1 MDTQDDRKFASHV
14 RSCKSFWRAL
24 RQSITWWNGI
34 VMNLQEAFAQLG
46 LPIDADERAVRRA
59 YARQLKD
66 IDQLAQPEAFMH
78 CAVLYEQAMAYAR
91 SNAALDHPDAE
102 PDKTEPQ
109 QPPLEPLQSL
119 QSLDLR
125 DVASQLGIQSSM
137 STAVLTQALEPIRSR
152 TLSQNHSQ
160 SQSCW

>member
-1 MDTQDDRKFASHV
+1 
-14 RSCKSFWRAL
+14 
-24 RQSITWWNGI
+24 
-34 VMNLQEAFAQLG
+34 MNLQEAFAQLG

-66 IDQLAQPEAFMH
+66 IDQLAQPEAFI
-78 CAVLYEQAMAYAR
+78 ALRSAYEQAMAYAR

-125 DVASQLGIQSSM
+125 DVASPVGNTEQSSM